1 MEKSR
6 NSSNNIIDLNVFTR
20 APAETFEQNSYN
32 QFAVIQSTEST
43 KETKQNR
50 SQHSDFL
57 QGLLNIF
64 ILLDFCFLFF
74 RFKVYIF

>member
-6 NSSNNIIDLNVFTR
+6 NSSNNIIDLNVFTK
-20 APAETFEQNSYN
+20 QNSYN
-32 QFAVIQSTEST
+32 RFAVIQSTEST